1 MLGLIIE
8 MVLIVTRMDRLLIQ
22 IVWLVKKMVR
32 KLVIQMFKFVYR
44 VVMTSLQ
51 QIDRRKWQ
59 NIDK

>member
-8 MVLIVTRMDRLLIQ
+8 MVLIVTRMVRLLIQ
-22 IVWLVKKMVR
+22 IIWLVKKMVR
-32 KLVIQMFKFVYR
+32 KLVIQMFKLVYR

-51 QIDRRKWQ
+51 EIDRRKWQ